1 MMKRNPSLQLPQEE
15 GSSTSQAFVPYTFDQ
30 SVSRTKLARM
40 IIIDE
45 LPFKL
50 VEGEGFRDFAY
61 SLRPEFQIPSRVT
74 VAKDCFKLF
83 LSEKEKLKTY
93 FKHSKVRV
101 CLTTDIWASSHHVD
115 YMCLTAHFIDR
126 DWQLQKRILNFAPI
140 SDHTGITIA
149 KAIETHLIDWGIGRI
164 LTVTVDNASAND
176 WGMAYLRKRLNNWKG
191 SVLKGEHIHMRCC
204 AHILSLIV
212 KEGLKVVDDSIY
224 RVRSAVKYVRSSN
237 SRIRRFQIAAR
248 EEKIE
253 SKRTVCG
260 DVETRW
266 NSTYFMLDCA
276 LIFQKA
282 FDRLEE
288 EDPKFR
294 TELEKLKGTPREVDW
309 DYVRSLLPFLK
320 QFYHATLKVS
330 GTLYVTSDEY
340 FHVIYGI
347 SCKLKDQL
355 SSSTTSTVNI
365 EMAKRM
371 KTKHDKYWGNV
382 NNINPL
388 LFVALILDPRFKVN
402 YMVFVLELV
411 YEAGTIKELVA
422 KVSQIMHDLF
432 DYYSEMNGVD
442 SGRCTRSEET
452 QERKE
457 ECDTNDNVKTYL
469 RRRYKRKRVE
479 DNVEEASKSEL
490 QRYLESEG
498 WKVNSSK
505 YPILAMM
512 ARDVLAIP
520 VSTVASESAFS
531 TGGRVLDVFRSS
543 LSPLVVESLI
553 CAQNWIRSSTAP
565 INMEETFEELEELE
579 QGKHYVSSNIFH
591 SFELSFIL
599 RLYIFLY

>member
-61 SLRPEFQIPSRVT
+61 SLRP
-74 VAKDCFKLF
+74 
-83 LSEKEKLKTY
+83 KEKLKTY

-442 SGRCTRSEET
+442 SGRCTRT
-452 QERKE
+452 W
-457 ECDTNDNVKTYL
+457 
-469 RRRYKRKRVE
+469 
-479 DNVEEASKSEL
+479 
-490 QRYLESEG
+490 

>member
-1 MMKRNPSLQLPQEE
+1 
-15 GSSTSQAFVPYTFDQ
+15 
-30 SVSRTKLARM
+30 
-40 IIIDE
+40 
-45 LPFKL
+45 
-50 VEGEGFRDFAY
+50 
-61 SLRPEFQIPSRVT
+61 
-74 VAKDCFKLF
+74 
-83 LSEKEKLKTY
+83 
-93 FKHSKVRV
+93 
-101 CLTTDIWASSHHVD
+101 
-115 YMCLTAHFIDR
+115 
-126 DWQLQKRILNFAPI
+126 
-140 SDHTGITIA
+140 
-149 KAIETHLIDWGIGRI
+149 
-164 LTVTVDNASAND
+164 
-176 WGMAYLRKRLNNWKG
+176 
-191 SVLKGEHIHMRCC
+191 
-204 AHILSLIV
+204 
-212 KEGLKVVDDSIY
+212 
-224 RVRSAVKYVRSSN
+224 
-237 SRIRRFQIAAR
+237 
-248 EEKIE
+248 
-253 SKRTVCG
+253 
-260 DVETRW
+260 
-266 NSTYFMLDCA
+266 
-276 LIFQKA
+276 
-282 FDRLEE
+282 
-288 EDPKFR
+288 
-294 TELEKLKGTPREVDW
+294 
-309 DYVRSLLPFLK
+309 
-320 QFYHATLKVS
+320 
-330 GTLYVTSDEY
+330 
-340 FHVIYGI
+340 
-347 SCKLKDQL
+347 
-355 SSSTTSTVNI
+355 
-365 EMAKRM
+365 MAKRM

-469 RRRYKRKRVE
+469 RRRYKK
-479 DNVEEASKSEL
+479 ASKSEL
-490 QRYLESEG
+490 QRYLESEDEDDDDKQFDILAW